1 MDRTLYLECESG
13 ISGDMSVA
21 MLLDLGADRE
31 VLAEALKSLPLQ
43 GYEIRISRVN
53 RNGIDCCDFDVVLE
67 EENHDHDMEYLYG
80 EGEGHT
86 HAHEHEH
93 AHEHTHEHEHEHT
106 HEHEH
111 EHSHGDDH
119 AHAHHHSHA
128 HVHRHLAE
136 INRIIDAGNL
146 TDGANALAKKIF
158 RIIAE
163 AESRAHNLPLE
174 KVGFHEVGA
183 VDSIVDI
190 VAFAVCFD
198 NLDIRRVLVPK
209 LCEGTGVVRCQHG
222 ILPVPVPAVTNIL
235 EGSGIPMEILPYK
248 GEFVTPTGAAIVK
261 AVRTGGGFPAG
272 CTIARTGMGAGK
284 RQTERANVLR
294 GMLLESADE
303 ASDSVWKLE
312 SDIDDT
318 TGEVLGYTLERLLE
332 AGAKDVHY
340 LPCFMKKNR
349 PAWQLQVICDEEHR
363 SALERIIFRETTTIG
378 IRRIRM
384 ERSILK
390 RQTGN
395 ARTPFGNVRIKI
407 CRSGDETYFYPE
419 YEDVAAIAREK
430 NVPFQEVYRAA
441 QQSAREL

>member
-86 HAHEHEH
+86 HAHEHAH

-174 KVGFHEVGA
+174 KVGGCYYRWDDFCRHYTETVSNA
-183 VDSIVDI
+183 RKS
-190 VAFAVCFD
+190 
-198 NLDIRRVLVPK
+198 L
-209 LCEGTGVVRCQHG
+209 
-222 ILPVPVPAVTNIL
+222 AVTDRD
-235 EGSGIPMEILPYK
+235 PVDVYK
-248 GEFVTPTGAAIVK
+248 
-261 AVRTGGGFPAG
+261 
-272 CTIARTGMGAGK
+272 
-284 RQTERANVLR
+284 
-294 GMLLESADE
+294 
-303 ASDSVWKLE
+303 KL
-312 SDIDDT
+312 D
-318 TGEVLGYTLERLLE
+318 
-332 AGAKDVHY
+332 
-340 LPCFMKKNR
+340 
-349 PAWQLQVICDEEHR
+349 
-363 SALERIIFRETTTIG
+363 
-378 IRRIRM
+378 
-384 ERSILK
+384 
-390 RQTGN
+390 
-395 ARTPFGNVRIKI
+395 
-407 CRSGDETYFYPE
+407 
-419 YEDVAAIAREK
+419 
-430 NVPFQEVYRAA
+430 
-441 QQSAREL
+441 